1 MRHKKTMAR
10 SIEFDREEV
19 VQKALEIFWQEGY
32 CNCSVSRL
40 VKATRLQ
47 PGSLYGAF
55 KSKEGLFLAAL
66 NYYGQQSSTNLRLCL
81 ESAATPLQGIRNF
94 IERIGETIVSGKKQC
109 GCFLV
114 NTMLELSP
122 EKEVIKQEVNKYFQ
136 AIESIIR
143 TALISAHESGE
154 LPPDRDPEA
163 LAKYLMVSIWGLQVL
178 AKTNPDEKSI
188 RSVIK
193 QILSMLPT

>member
-1 MRHKKTMAR
+1 MRQKNMAR

-19 VQKALEIFWQEGY
+19 IQKALEIFWQEGY

-40 VKATRLQ
+40 VEATHLQ

-66 NYYGQQSSTNLRLCL
+66 NYYGQQSITNLRLCL
-81 ESAATPLQGIRNF
+81 ESAATPLQGIRTF
-94 IERIGETIVSGKKQC
+94 IEKIGESIVSGKRQC

-114 NTMLELSP
+114 NTMLEFSP
-122 EKEVIKQEVNKYFQ
+122 EKDAIKQEVNKYFQ
-136 AIESIIR
+136 DIESMLR
-143 TALISAHESGE
+143 SALVSAHKAGE

-188 RSVIK
+188 NSVID
-193 QILSMLPT
+193 QILSILTT